1 MIHKSYLVEQNF
13 DILKNNL
20 VLFYGENVGLIDDFK
35 DKIIKNFSRS
45 NIIKFNQDEI
55 LKNKSLLLNELQN
68 VSLFHQQK
76 IFLIRDINDKA
87 FNLIEEIV
95 AEIGDNKIFLFS
107 DILEKRSKL
116 RTFFEKDRKIDIVP
130 CYEDNNLTIKK
141 IISYEL
147 KNITGVSHQVINLL
161 NEVCGNDRSKLRNEI
176 NKIKTLFNE
185 KPITFDELNKLLNLG
200 ENADFKLLKNTA
212 ISGKKNEISKFL
224 SRTVL
229 EDNKLTYYIAAINQT
244 LLRLKQIDQ
253 STKESVEE
261 RINQLKP
268 PLFWKDK
275 SEFLEQVK
283 LWNTKK
289 INYVL
294 DLTYNLEVVAKS
306 NTQVDKSIIMK
317 KLLVD
322 ICCLANAA

>member
-200 ENADFKLLKNTA
+200 ENDDFKLLKNTA